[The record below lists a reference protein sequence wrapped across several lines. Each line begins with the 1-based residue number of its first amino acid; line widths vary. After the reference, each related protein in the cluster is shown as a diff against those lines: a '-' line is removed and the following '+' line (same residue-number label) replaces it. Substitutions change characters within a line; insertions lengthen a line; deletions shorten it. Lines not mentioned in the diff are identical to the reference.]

1 MYKGSV
7 IFNSQHLEVNPELAM
22 LIGLNESIILQQIH
36 NWLNINEKADINYYE
51 GKYWIYNTISDWQD
65 QFPFWSYDTVKRTLK
80 SLRNMNLLLT
90 GNFNKSD
97 YDRTL
102 WYTINYDEVSKLD
115 EKLEQIFKNKQNNI
129 FTL

>member
-1 MYKGSV
+1 
-7 IFNSQHLEVNPELAM
+7 M

>member
-1 MYKGSV
+1 
-7 IFNSQHLEVNPELAM
+7 
-22 LIGLNESIILQQIH
+22 
-36 NWLNINEKADINYYE
+36 
-51 GKYWIYNTISDWQD
+51 
-65 QFPFWSYDTVKRTLK
+65 
-80 SLRNMNLLLT
+80 MNLLLT